1 MSKQLFS
8 LSLLFRGFL
17 LPFLFLWG
25 RFVLFN
31 WYRNPSII
39 FISNI
44 IFYLFLNFL
53 FFLLQLYIFIL
64 FVFLSFLLRDNFF
77 NLFRL
82 CLCFWLLL
90 FNRLWFHLLFGLLL
104 WSLLLNICFGH
115 ILLFY
120 RFFNDLLY
128 WGGCLF
134 FNWIRNEY
142 LPLVSRFSGS
152 GAFVFY

>member
-53 FFLLQLYIFIL
+53 FFLLLLFIL
-64 FVFLSFLLRDNFF
+64 FFIILFIFLSFLLRYNFF

-90 FNRLWFHLLFGLLL
+90 FNRLWFHLLLGLLM
-104 WSLLLNICFGH
+104 WSLLFGH

-120 RFFNDLLY
+120 RFFNNLLY
-128 WGGCLF
+128 WSGWLF
-134 FNWIRNEY
+134 FNWIRIEY